1 MRSLRT
7 WLVILVVF
15 VGGMASLGIEM
26 SASRLLAPYFG
37 TSLIIWAILVGLV
50 LLYLTLGYYLG
61 GKWADQSPQE
71 STLFQILAWAGF
83 WIGLIPL
90 VSQPILR
97 ASLEGF
103 ATLNAG
109 IFIGTLFAVISLF
122 APPVLLL
129 GCVSP
134 FAIRLLLTDIR
145 QSGHLVGRLYA
156 ISTLGSIVGTFLPV
170 LILIPQIGTRAT
182 FIFFALTLLA
192 TALLGVTMLRSRLA
206 TLYAVLILLVLGIGF
221 FTQRNAIK
229 NTPNLIFEKDSPY
242 QYVQIVQEGSDTL
255 LLLNEGQG
263 THSSYNPQQI
273 LTGGIWDFFLISP
286 FFAPGAQEQ
295 DVQSLALIGS
305 AAGTVAQEY
314 TQVYGPILIDGA
326 EIDPEVV
333 MAGRKYFAMNEP
345 NFNVHV
351 ADGRTWLKLAKG
363 RYSVIAIDAYRQPY
377 IPFHLTTL
385 EFFQEVRD
393 HLTPNG
399 TVAINVGRTET
410 DFRLVDALAYTMQQV
425 FPSVY
430 VIDSQDS
437 INSIVVATLQP
448 SQLADFETNVA
459 RLQNP
464 YLRNIAGRTLGNI
477 SFPPTSGQL
486 FTDDR
491 APVEQLTDRIILDY
505 ALGRTP

>member
-1 MRSLRT
+1 MRN
-7 WLVILVVF
+7 WLVILVIF
-15 VGGMASLGIEM
+15 IGGMASLGIEM

-37 TSLIIWAILVGLV
+37 TSLIIWAILIGMV
-50 LLYLTLGYYLG
+50 LLYLTAGYYLG
-61 GKWADQSPQE
+61 GKWADRSPQE
-71 STLFQILAWAGF
+71 SNLFQILAWAGF

-109 IFIGTLFAVISLF
+109 IFLGALFSVILLF

-129 GCVSP
+129 GCISP
-134 FAIRLLLTDIR
+134 FAIRLLLTDIQ

-156 ISTLGSIVGTFLPV
+156 ISTMGSIVGTFLPV

-182 FIFFALTLLA
+182 FLFFALTLLS
-192 TALLGVTMLRSRLA
+192 TALLGAILLRSRLVP
-206 TLYAVLILLVLGIGF
+206 LYAVLILLILGAGF
-221 FTQRNAIK
+221 FAQLTTIK
-229 NTPNLIFEKDSPY
+229 SARNLIFEKDSPY
-242 QYVQIVQEGSDTL
+242 QYIQVVQQGNDTL

-273 LTGGIWDFFLISP
+273 LSGGIWDFFLISP
-286 FFAPGAQEQ
+286 FFAPGVQES
-295 DVQSLALIGS
+295 DVKNLALIGS

-314 TQVYGPILIDGA
+314 TQVYGPIAIDGA

-333 MAGRKYFAMNEP
+333 DAGRRFFAMNEP
-345 NFNVHV
+345 NFNVHI
-351 ADGRTWLKLAKG
+351 ADGRTWLNLSKD
-363 RYSVIAIDAYRQPY
+363 RYTVIAIDAYLQPY
-377 IPFHLTTL
+377 IPFHLTTV
-385 EFFQEVRD
+385 EFFQEVRN

-410 DFRLVDALAYTMQQV
+410 DFRLVYALAATMHQV

-437 INSIVVATLQP
+437 INSIVVATIRS
-448 SQLADFETNVA
+448 SQLSDFETNVVK
-459 RLQNP
+459 LQNP
-464 YLRNIAGRTLGNI
+464 YLRNVAGRTLGNI
-477 SFPPTSGQL
+477 SLSPVSGPI

-491 APVEQLTDRIILDY
+491 APVEELTDRIILDY
-505 ALGRTP
+505 VLGRTP